1 MKRTLLFL
9 ALLLPALVGFAQKAE
24 KYTENDV
31 KQFYRTLQGDYTAQL
46 NDSVSMAL
54 HLTPIWEREND
65 RFHWLY
71 LEAVNKE
78 TQEVVEQK
86 VLEIVPVSDVL
97 FKVVCHDLSK
107 PEVFAGKWSNRNYF
121 DGFNTGI
128 LRGKRQFTF
137 MKTMDYEYQTNW
149 CGRKSLKCFQPG
161 DRVHFK
167 FAQGDE
173 RCYVKRIPSN
183 ATNINGYVFIKAL
196 TD

>member
-1 MKRTLLFL
+1 MKRIFILLTIS
-9 ALLLPALVGFAQKAE
+9 LLSLSCIAQKNNKFSE
-24 KYTENDV
+24 DDV
-31 KQFYRTLQGDYTAQL
+31 KQFYRTIQGDYTGMTS
-46 NDSVSMAL
+46 DSSKVAL
-54 HLTPIWEREND
+54 HFTPIWEQGND

-71 LEAVNKE
+71 MEVVNTDNKE
-78 TQEVVEQK
+78 ILLQKILEIQPLTDITFEVVVHGIKSPSRFE
-86 VLEIVPVSDVL
+86 
-97 FKVVCHDLSK
+97 
-107 PEVFAGKWSNRNYF
+107 GKWSNRNYF

-183 ATNINGYVFIKAL
+183 STNINGYVFIKAL